1 LTGIDLS
8 GTVVGH
14 EQAQAGLMDGSAP
27 ALPKARKDL
36 VLQEVGSEAFLYDKE
51 GELVHILNVT
61 ALEIWRA
68 CDGRRDIAALE
79 ARIRERFGE
88 LDGHD
93 VRADIGLLLAEFR
106 KRGLLE

>member
-1 LTGIDLS
+1 MSRIEVLVS
-8 GTVVGH
+8 PGH
-14 EQAQAGLMDGSAP
+14 DQRAQAGVMTESP

-68 CDGRRDIAALE
+68 CDGRRDVPGLE
-79 ARIRERFGE
+79 ARIRERFADVE
-88 LDGHD
+88 GHD
-93 VRADIGLLLAEFR
+93 LKADIGQLLEEFR

>member
-1 LTGIDLS
+1 
-8 GTVVGH
+8 
-14 EQAQAGLMDGSAP
+14 M
-27 ALPKARKDL
+27 PKARKDL

-68 CDGRRDIAALE
+68 CDGRRDLMALE
-79 ARIRERFGE
+79 AKVRERFAN

-93 VRADIGLLLAEFR
+93 VSKDIGVLLAEFR